1 MSRDSISFKRQLA
14 SKLFSLTKWH
24 AWLPSRHSR
33 ILMYHRVINPESE
46 PIPQLPGMF
55 IRPETFRMHL
65 EYLTKYFKIIPLEDL
80 IANYCDKLTT
90 KEKYIALT
98 FDDAWVDFKTNAL
111 PILEEFEAPAT
122 VFVPT
127 KFIDTGELFW
137 NDIILLTLKSS
148 LDLKDLSTKYNIN
161 FSNNPTDLIENLKN
175 DRNKR
180 NLITVEL
187 KQLLS
192 QELKAIPPQFLSW
205 EDIKSISKKGLVTFG
220 SHTHSHEIA
229 TQMKIEDLKLDI
241 ELSLENFKSKEISA
255 HNTFCYPNQSRNDE
269 TDRCIKN
276 IGFKNALGLNKNVF
290 SYSRIGLHEDISCDP
305 SLFNLSL
312 GI

>member
-46 PIPQLPGMF
+46 PIPQLPGMYV
-55 IRPETFRMHL
+55 RPETFRMHL

-80 IANYCDKLTT
+80 IASYSEKLTT

-98 FDDAWVDFKTNAL
+98 FDDAWIDFKKNAL

-137 NDIILLTLKSS
+137 NDIILLAMESAI
-148 LDLKDLSTKYNIN
+148 DLKNISTKYDLD
-161 FSNNPTDLIENLKN
+161 FADNPTDLIENLKN

-180 NLITVEL
+180 NLITGEL
-187 KQLLS
+187 KQLLLS
-192 QELKAIPPQFLSW
+192 DFNTLPPQFLSW
-205 EDIKSISKKGLVTFG
+205 EDIKNISEKGLVTFG
-220 SHTHSHEIA
+220 SHSHSHEIS
-229 TQMKIEDLKLDI
+229 TQISIEEFKADQEI
-241 ELSLENFKSKEISA
+241 SVQNFKLREIPPS
-255 HNTFCYPNQSRNDE
+255 NTFCYPNQDRNTE
-269 TDRCIKN
+269 TDQCLQAL
-276 IGFKNALGLNKNVF
+276 GFKNALGLNKNAF
-290 SYSRIGLHEDISCDP
+290 SFSRIGLHEDISCDP
-305 SLFNLSL
+305 NLFNLSL